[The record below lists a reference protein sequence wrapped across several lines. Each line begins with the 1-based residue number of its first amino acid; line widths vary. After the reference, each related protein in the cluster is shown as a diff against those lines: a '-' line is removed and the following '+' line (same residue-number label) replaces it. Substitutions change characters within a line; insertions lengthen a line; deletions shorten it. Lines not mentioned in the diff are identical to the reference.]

1 MIYVKILIICGHG
14 DGDPGACAL
23 GYKEATLVRECGQL
37 LQKTLSPYAEVTL
50 FDTSKNMYKHL
61 KAGNSFNFRNYD
73 YVIEL
78 HLNACVN
85 DTKGNGKTTG
95 VEALV
100 HKNEKGTSVEQAI
113 LKNIV
118 ALGFRNRGVKVRS
131 DLLNMNICKGRQ
143 NVSYALLEMC
153 FIDDADD
160 MKLFV
165 SKKTNVVNAIA
176 DGIISGFG
184 LKKTE
189 ITNPKEIAVELN
201 KTYFPITE
209 MSNFVK
215 ALEEAKKANSPLY
228 WGYYKLVNKI
238 K

>member
-1 MIYVKILIICGHG
+1 MKILIICGHG

-23 GYKEATLVRECGQL
+23 GYKEATLVREYGPL
-37 LQKTLSPYAEVTL
+37 LQKALSPYAEVTV
-50 FDTSKNMYKHL
+50 FDTSKNMYKYL

-78 HLNACVN
+78 HFNACIN
-85 DTKGNGKTTG
+85 DLTGNGKTTG
-95 VEALV
+95 GEILV
-100 HKNEKGTSVEQAI
+100 HKTEKGTSVEQAM
-113 LKNIV
+113 LKNLA

-131 DLLNMNICKGRQ
+131 DLLNMNVCKGKQ
-143 NVSYALLEMC
+143 GVSYALLETC

-160 MKLFV
+160 MKLYT
-165 SKKTNVVNAIA
+165 SKKSAVVSAIA
-176 DGIISGFG
+176 NGIISGFG

-189 ITNPKEIAVELN
+189 LTTAKDIAEELN
-201 KTYFPITE
+201 KSYFPITE

-215 ALEEAKKANSPLY
+215 ALETARKTNSPLY
-228 WGYYKLVNKI
+228 WGYYKLANKI